1 MRKHL
6 NDAMKS
12 IGIYMS
18 WSICEDCSRGE
29 TNKIKRIWKT
39 SDGKQTMRR
48 VDLDIASDA
57 QIGRCI
63 LFTCLINLSSLC
75 RLFVHY
81 IFLVYEWLTHL
92 NNNNNNNNNNN
103 EYL

>member
-18 WSICEDCSRGE
+18 WSICEDCSRGD

-92 NNNNNNNNNNN
+92 NNNNNNNNNN